1 MKIVFAA
8 SECAPF
14 AKSGGLGDVAQ
25 ALPKALAKEKGVE
38 VSVFVPYYSKIKY
51 NNDIATEF
59 VTSFYIKL
67 GWRDCYCGI
76 FKLKSR
82 SKKLRYYFIDNE
94 YYFNRDSLYGHFD
107 DGERFAFFSKAVIEA
122 SCALGIDPD
131 IYHCNDWQ
139 TALVPVILKSEPE
152 RFSSV
157 RTVFTIHNIEY
168 QGIAAPD
175 FAQEVLGLPERFNPV
190 LDMNGTTNF
199 MKGAI
204 VTCDKITTVS
214 ETYAEEILNPYFA
227 HNLDGILNEN
237 RYKLCGIVNGIDTD
251 VFNPATDPAIPV
263 NYSAETIENKAECK
277 RRLQE
282 ELGLDQRPEVPVVAM
297 ITRLASHKGL
307 ELVECVMRE
316 ILETDLQLVIVG
328 TGEGRFEGM
337 FRTLAYIYPHKVSA
351 NICFSTTLASRVY
364 AGCDFLLMPSKSEP
378 CGLSQ
383 LIAMRYGA
391 LPIVRETGGL
401 KDTVPPVN
409 PMDRTGRG
417 FTFKSYNAYD
427 MLDAIRRAVAF
438 YYDDKAGFEAI
449 RSADMQF
456 DSSWGRSVEKYLAL
470 YSSII

>member
-14 AKSGGLGDVAQ
+14 IKSGGLGDVAQ

-38 VSVFVPYYSKIKY
+38 VSVFIPYYSKIKFSDKY
-51 NNDIATEF
+51 KTEYL
-59 VTSFYIKL
+59 TSFYISL
-67 GWRDCYCGI
+67 GWRSCYCGI

-82 SKKLRYYFIDNE
+82 SKKLNYYFIDNE
-94 YYFNRDSLYGHFD
+94 YYFNRSMLYGHPD

-122 SCALGIDPD
+122 SCALD
-131 IYHCNDWQ
+131 IYPQVFHCNDWQ
-139 TALVPVILKSEPE
+139 TALIPVILKSEPE

-168 QGIAAPD
+168 QGIAGAD
-175 FAQEVLGLPERFNPV
+175 FAQEVLGLNEKYNSL
-190 LDMNGTTNF
+190 LDQDGNTNF

-204 VTCDKITTVS
+204 VTCDKISTVS
-214 ETYAEEILNPYFA
+214 ETYAEEILDPYFS
-227 HNLDGILNEN
+227 HGLDAILREN
-237 RYKLCGIVNGIDTD
+237 RYKLSGIVNGIDTD
-251 VFNPATDPAIPV
+251 VFDPNTDSVIPV
-263 NYSAETIENKAECK
+263 HFTADTLDGKAECK
-277 RRLQE
+277 RLLQE
-282 ELGLDQRPEVPVVAM
+282 ELGLDVRPEVPIVAM

-307 ELVECVMRE
+307 ELVECVIRE
-316 ILETDLQLVIVG
+316 ILEMDIQLVIVG

-337 FRTLAYIYPHKVSA
+337 FRTLQYLYPHKVSA
-351 NICFSTTLASRVY
+351 NIRFSTTLASRVY

-409 PMDRTGRG
+409 PGERTGRG
-417 FTFKSYNAYD
+417 FTFKSYNAHD
-427 MLDAIRRAVAF
+427 MLDAVRRAVAF
-438 YYDDKAGFEAI
+438 YYDDKDGFAVI
-449 RSADMQF
+449 RESDMRF
-456 DSSWGRSVEKYLAL
+456 DSSWKISVEKYLDL
-470 YSSII
+470 YGSIV